1 MIKFDFLNREG
12 IFQVFSRLDSPSER
26 WTWISVLF
34 DFLGHRD
41 RIATTDAIGY
51 RFSTAFRIVFRIA
64 LRMDLELFE
73 IQTRNF
79 LAESGR
85 LSI

>member
-12 IFQVFSRLDSPSER
+12 IFQVFSRLGSPSER

-51 RFSTAFRIVFRIA
+51 RFSTAFRIA